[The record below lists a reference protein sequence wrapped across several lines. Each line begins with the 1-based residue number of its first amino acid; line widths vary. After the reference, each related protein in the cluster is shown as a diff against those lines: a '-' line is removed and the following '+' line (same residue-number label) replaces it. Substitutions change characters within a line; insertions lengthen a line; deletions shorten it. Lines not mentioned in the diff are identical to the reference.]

1 MVLFTDG
8 DDPTEA
14 IQPLLLVGMVVDLL
28 HTGDLV
34 EGSLLRILFL
44 LPL

>member
-14 IQPLLLVGMVVDLL
+14 IQPLLVGMVVDLL

-34 EGSLLRILFL
+34 EDSLLLILLL

>member
-1 MVLFTDG
+1 MVLFSDD

-14 IQPLLLVGMVVDLL
+14 IQPLLVGMVVDLL

-34 EGSLLRILFL
+34 EDSLLLILLL